1 MGEVKEKTS
10 GSKMTI
16 TTIVIMNITAVV
28 SLRFLPSEA
37 EYGLGAIF
45 YYAFAALVFLVPMA
59 LVAAELATTYPEK
72 GGVFRW
78 VSEAFGPRWGFLAR
92 AWRVYSWIS

>member
-1 MGEVKEKTS
+1 MGEVKEQTS

-37 EYGLGAIF
+37 EYSLGAII
-45 YYAFAALVFLVPMA
+45 YYAFAALVFLVPH
-59 LVAAELATTYPEK
+59 
-72 GGVFRW
+72 GRW
-78 VSEAFGPRWGFLAR
+78 YRGNRLPPFLK
-92 AWRVYSWIS
+92 